1 MNATLRGGRN
11 AAAAS
16 SNCEYRHALA
26 TLIRYAPILD
36 NNVGD
41 QKKWETDI
49 G

>member
-11 AAAAS
+11 AAAAR
-16 SNCEYRHALA
+16 SNYECRHALA
-26 TLIRYAPILD
+26 TLVRYALILN
-36 NNVGD
+36 NNVVD

>member
-11 AAAAS
+11 AAAAR
-16 SNCEYRHALA
+16 SNYALA
-26 TLIRYAPILD
+26 TLVRYALILN
-36 NNVGD
+36 NNVVD